1 MRHLLAKIR
10 LKLIAPISAALGF
23 LAVAFLSWMPA
34 AYRPDIG
41 GVSDKIEHALAY
53 LVLGA
58 LTTIALRQ
66 TFKPTWIAFAIVA
79 YAGVLELGQA
89 LVPSRVTSFEDF
101 VASAV
106 GAIVGV
112 SIVALLIRRSATLEN
127 LPRRTALTI
136 DPNIN

>member
-1 MRHLLAKIR
+1 MRDLLADIR
-10 LKLIAPISAALGF
+10 LKLIALICAALGF
-23 LAVAFLSWMPA
+23 LAVALLSWMPA

-66 TFKPTWIAFAIVA
+66 RFNPNWIAFAIVA

-127 LPRRTALTI
+127 LPTRTALNV
-136 DPNIN
+136 DLDIN